1 MLSRVYE
8 AAVVAL
14 YLVITLFVELVGT
27 SHILSKIDRTYNTV
41 KKVVTYQSTYVVT

>member
-1 MLSRVYE
+1 MLSRLYV

-14 YLVITLFVELVGT
+14 YLVLTLFVELVGT
-27 SHILSKIDRTYNTV
+27 SHILSKIDRTYSTV